1 MCDNKLVHIKQ
12 KRGMNMAAVGLMF
25 QVSAIL
31 RGTSY
36 DRFRAWRRI
45 VFEEYGNELTPE
57 TGMELSMCLPKVA
70 VRRLCRMQG
79 QPATPT
85 YERKLLD
92 HFNEYYFTYLDTEA
106 HEELVLRRTSI
117 LTYAKKRGLCSCLI
131 APRFAGEIAPEYVDL
146 FDHICRADYGENF
159 YLQAAQEMGIAPK
172 DAVLVLTDAD
182 DVDYARISGIQE
194 MIEAEKF
201 DG

>member
-1 MCDNKLVHIKQ
+1 
-12 KRGMNMAAVGLMF
+12 MAAVGLMF

-79 QPATPT
+79 QPVTPA
-85 YERKLLD
+85 YERKLLNR
-92 HFNEYYFTYLDTEA
+92 FNEYYFVYLDTEK
-106 HEELVLRRTSI
+106 HEELVLRRTNI
-117 LTYAKKRGLCSCLI
+117 LTHAKKRELRTCLI
-131 APRFAGEIAPEYVDL
+131 APHFEGEIPQEYVDL

-159 YLQAAQEMGIAPK
+159 YIQAAEEMGLSPK
-172 DAVLVLTDAD
+172 EAVLVLSDAD
-182 DVDYARISGIQE
+182 DADYARISGFQE
-194 MIEAEKF
+194 MIEAEEF